1 MYTSKPRMSN
11 SFNSFN
17 QLTRVATSTDLSL
30 KNISSSKVLTTAT
43 PRKPPLGDSE
53 TVLWL
58 KKRYQHK
65 AKSKYFLPLKER
77 DINIS
82 LNQVFG
88 LFCDQNQKTITLS
101 NFFHIFELCGV
112 PIQLKDVAAIFFTNE
127 TDSSEKEF
135 ITLKEFK
142 RNFLSERSEAK
153 FSIVIKSLR
162 QSHEITADD
171 FLPSSLRKVLDFLNY
186 KMKRNKILKKL
197 DTETDVRGKISNMKD
212 LFSMK
217 VERRKQN
224 VKEIKD
230 PFAKVNQQSK
240 SRKKSLESPFF
251 LPFKS
256 NSSRM
261 KKTKM
266 IANLRL

>member
-1 MYTSKPRMSN
+1 M
-11 SFNSFN
+11 
-17 QLTRVATSTDLSL
+17 
-30 KNISSSKVLTTAT
+30 
-43 PRKPPLGDSE
+43 
-53 TVLWL
+53 
-58 KKRYQHK
+58 
-65 AKSKYFLPLKER
+65 
-77 DINIS
+77 
-82 LNQVFG
+82 
-88 LFCDQNQKTITLS
+88 
-101 NFFHIFELCGV
+101 

-197 DTETDVRGKISNMKD
+197 DTETDVRGKIKNMKD

-224 VKEIKD
+224 VREIKD
-230 PFAKVNQQSK
+230 PFFKANQQLK
-240 SRKKSLESPFF
+240 GRKRSLESPFF

-256 NSSRM
+256 GFFPHEEDEDDCEFETLRESIAQEKSKIIENLSKKPAFIKKISLPALEGLTKAIGAEAVVLKSLKSEKRNEKQTVRKNVPATAKTIMEFNMNSARQSYEC
-261 KKTKM
+261 KM
-266 IANLRL
+266 ANRILNLHKQVL